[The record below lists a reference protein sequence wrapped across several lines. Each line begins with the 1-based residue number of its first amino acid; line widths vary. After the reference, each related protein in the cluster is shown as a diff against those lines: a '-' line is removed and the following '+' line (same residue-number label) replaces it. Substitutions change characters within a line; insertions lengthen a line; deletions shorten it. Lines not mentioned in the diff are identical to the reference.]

1 MNCPTTN
8 GATYK
13 LKLDTVLLWMRDNG
27 LILDTIIA
35 HKRKELAIEQAQVPL
50 AKLEDQISNLP
61 PTRDFRDAIADR
73 DRDAVKLIA
82 EVKKKSPSKGII
94 REDFH
99 PVSIAETYVENGAA
113 AISILTDRHFFAG
126 ELDYLCAIRDAVDVP
141 LLRKDFTIDPYH
153 IYQARVAG
161 ADAVLLIVAALTA
174 SQLRTF
180 MEVAASLSL
189 ACLVEVHTPE
199 ELEIALAVDAQIIG
213 INNRDLR
220 TFHTDIATTFRLREA
235 IPSDRVVVSESGI
248 YSREDVLRLQEAGI
262 HAMLVGESLMRS
274 PDIGQQVRRLIS
286 W

>member
-1 MNCPTTN
+1 M
-8 GATYK
+8 
-13 LKLDTVLLWMRDNG
+13 
-27 LILDTIIA
+27 ILDTIIA
-35 HKRKELAIEQAQVPL
+35 HKRKELAIEQAQIPL

-61 PTRDFRDAIADR
+61 STRDFRDAIAG
-73 DRDAVKLIA
+73 RDAVKLIA

-99 PVSIAETYVENGAA
+99 PVSIAETYVANGAA

-126 ELDYLCAIRDAVDVP
+126 ELDYLRAIREVVDVP

-180 MEVAASLSL
+180 MGIAASLSL
-189 ACLVEVHTPE
+189 VCLVEVHTRE
-199 ELEIALAVDAQIIG
+199 ELAVALDVDAQIIG

-235 IPSDRVVVSESGI
+235 IPADRVVVSESGI
-248 YSREDVLRLQEAGI
+248 YSREDVVRLQAAGI
-262 HAMLVGESLMRS
+262 DAMLVGESLMRS
-274 PDIGQQVRRLIS
+274 PDIGEQVRLLLS
-286 W
+286 

>member
-1 MNCPTTN
+1 M
-8 GATYK
+8 
-13 LKLDTVLLWMRDNG
+13 
-27 LILDTIIA
+27 ILDTIIA
-35 HKRKELAIEQAQVPL
+35 HKRKELITEQGQVPL

-61 PTRDFRDAIADR
+61 PTRDFQEAITGSGT
-73 DRDAVKLIA
+73 VKLIA

-126 ELDYLCAIRDAVDVP
+126 ELAYLRAIRDAVDVP

-161 ADAVLLIVAALTA
+161 ADAILLIVAALTA
-174 SQLRTF
+174 AQLRTF
-180 MEVAASLSL
+180 MGIAASLSL
-189 ACLVEVHTPE
+189 SCLVEVHTRE
-199 ELEIALAVDAQIIG
+199 ELEIALDVDARIIG

-220 TFHTDIATTFRLREA
+220 TFHTDIATTFQLCET
-235 IPSDRVVVSESGI
+235 IPADRVVVSESGI
-248 YSREDVLRLQEAGI
+248 YSREDVMKLQEAGI

-274 PDIGQQVRRLIS
+274 PDIGEQVRHLLNS
-286 W
+286 GLTQF